1 MNTFKNCLWK
11 LVVIAVVLMMVISG
25 ISNARSVYAVNENT
39 QQTIVNQNETAPQT
53 SEDTTQENAKEG
65 ATGTSVSAS
74 ENEKAEEKTD
84 ADQSTG
90 LDPPAAT
97 ENKTDSVEMPEA
109 SFTASTDKLTISV
122 TALANTFPKG
132 TKMDAKEISASDA
145 KSIAKEKLNNIDEAV
160 GADITFSYEGK
171 EIEPANNKNVTVKMT
186 LKNEMDGKNFQVLHK
201 KDSGDIEKMT
211 AEVSGKKAVFKA
223 KSFSIYVITSE
234 TKVDTYKFYD
244 GDTIISE
251 YTQKIKAGDTLMKP
265 KSPEKTGYK
274 FLGWAT
280 TKDATEPNFTD
291 FKEYTKDDVDGT
303 EHNIYAVFEEV
314 HYVFFMDSS
323 SDDARVFTTKEGKK
337 DDKISTTDV
346 KLDLAS
352 DQSVTG
358 WYTDQALNHKAD
370 DSLTLGTS
378 DIRLYPKI
386 ESGHYITFKTG
397 ENGSYIEPKFYSV
410 DATVT
415 SQSLPTPKRKGY
427 AFKYWSTSDNGLEYK
442 TGNLLSDDITLY
454 AVWEADQ
461 TNYSVVYW
469 KQSVTD
475 AWDAEDKDKT
485 YQVDKSVS
493 YKAATGSTVLLSD
506 VDTTAKTGFKLN
518 KNKSTNKITVNADG
532 KSTLNVY
539 FDRRVVT
546 FNFHYGDY
554 YDSFWGLK
562 FKETELK
569 TYRGLFEAKFDDWPN
584 GTTWQYGNTVLSFLD
599 AFIPPNLNQ
608 FDVDFYPNKESGAY
622 VRFYKETLTGS
633 YNNIEPDKSVEMSGG
648 AFYITDKYT
657 GFTAYEFSVD
667 NKTWIKLAG
676 KDENGTYYY
685 IVRTWRGDYKKYYY
699 VDLSKNL
706 YIRFSRNSYN
716 LEYFNYDHE
725 DKTEK
730 VKYEAPLSQ
739 YANYAPTRPS
749 SLDEGYKFRGWY
761 KDEACTTPFEFDSTM
776 PAHGIKLYAKW
787 AADPVNVTVHLD
799 LKNDQTT
806 KLENREYASTIS
818 SSDLPKVVDAD
829 GKTLVEGTTDPTV
842 IVPKDYHWI
851 GWATKD
857 DNGNYTLYN
866 FNSELHGDLELYPY
880 YINTSKFTVNY
891 SPGIGTGTVTDDKKY
906 AENAYADVKS
916 GSKLKAPEGSMFLNW
931 QLWKSVDGELKAV
944 DEYYYPGDKIKITG
958 NIQLVARYIPLP
970 AKVNLRY
977 HANNSSSSDAVY
989 AFENDQENNKQLTI
1003 ADKSIFAPE
1012 AWPKVSDGVEAII
1025 DHWTTT
1031 SEDKGISYKPGD
1043 KVGIDEKDLPN
1054 ELYAQ
1059 WKYVANLT
1067 ISNSVTGN
1075 QGDKTKYFTF
1085 HVVINNVKANTVY
1098 TLDKIHAPNENNQ
1111 RTVTS
1116 DANGKI
1122 DTYVYLKDK
1131 ESITFEEVNITNK
1144 TAKYSVSETDGNG
1157 YTTTYKI
1164 DEGKPV
1170 SGGEITDEGF
1180 QKSHTVTFTNNLNG
1194 SVPTGIQSNTIITFP
1209 LLIAGIGFVLRMLK
1223 IRNDGE

>member
-39 QQTIVNQNETAPQT
+39 QQTIANQNETAPQT

-171 EIEPANNKNVTVKMT
+171 EIEPANDKNVTVKMT

-201 KDSGDIEKMT
+201 KDSGEIEKMT

-223 KSFSIYVITSE
+223 KSFSIYVISSE
-234 TKVDTYKFYD
+234 KDPPISTYKFYN
-244 GDTIISE
+244 GGTIISG
-251 YTQKIKAGDTLMKP
+251 YTQKIKAGDTLTQP
-265 KSPEKTGYK
+265 ESPEKTGYK

-280 TKDATEPNFTD
+280 TKDATEPNFTAFEKYD
-291 FKEYTKDDVDGT
+291 KVDGE

-314 HYVFFMDSS
+314 HYVFFMDSAAK
-323 SDDARVFTTKEGKK
+323 DARVFTTKEGKEG
-337 DDKISTTDV
+337 DIVSTTDI

-352 DQSVTG
+352 KQSVTG

-427 AFKYWSTSDNGLEYK
+427 AFKHWSTSDNGLEYK

-506 VDTTAKTGFKLN
+506 VDTTAKTGFKFN
-518 KNKSTNKITVNADG
+518 ENKSTKEITVNADG

-539 FDRRVVT
+539 YDRRVVT
-546 FNFHYGDY
+546 FNFHYVY
-554 YDSFWGLK
+554 YDYWNGFV
-562 FKETELK
+562 ETKLQ
-569 TYRGLFEAKFDDWPN
+569 TYKGLFEAKFDNWPSDKN
-584 GTTWQYGNTVLSFLD
+584 WYYRIGNQTTSLSFLD
-599 AFIPPNLNQ
+599 AFIPPELNY
-608 FDVDFYPNKESGAY
+608 FTLNFYSENANEGKVS
-622 VRFYKETLTGS
+622 FYKQSLGGDYPLNADISISMGS
-633 YNNIEPDKSVEMSGG
+633 GSFTV
-648 AFYITDKYT
+648 TDKYT
-657 GFTAYEFSVD
+657 GFRAYSAKADTNKMIYFVD
-667 NKTWIKLAG
+667 KNS
-676 KDENGTYYY
+676 NGDYYY
-685 IVRTWRGDYKKYYY
+685 IENGQRKYSIKYSKTLKIYY
-699 VDLSKNL
+699 T
-706 YIRFSRNSYN
+706 RNEYN
-716 LEYFNYDHE
+716 LEYYNYDQE
-725 DKTEK
+725 DKRVK

-739 YANYAPTRPS
+739 YANYTPTRPE
-749 SLDEGYKFRGWY
+749 SLDEGYTFRGWY
-761 KDEACTTPFEFDSTM
+761 KDEACTTPFNFDSTM

-787 AADPVNVTVHLD
+787 AA
-799 LKNDQTT
+799 K
-806 KLENREYASTIS
+806 I
-818 SSDLPKVVDAD
+818 
-829 GKTLVEGTTDPTV
+829 
-842 IVPKDYHWI
+842 
-851 GWATKD
+851 
-857 DNGNYTLYN
+857 
-866 FNSELHGDLELYPY
+866 
-880 YINTSKFTVNY
+880 
-891 SPGIGTGTVTDDKKY
+891 
-906 AENAYADVKS
+906 
-916 GSKLKAPEGSMFLNW
+916 GSMQVLFHQVIYQRFL
-931 QLWKSVDGELKAV
+931 
-944 DEYYYPGDKIKITG
+944 
-958 NIQLVARYIPLP
+958 
-970 AKVNLRY
+970 
-977 HANNSSSSDAVY
+977 
-989 AFENDQENNKQLTI
+989 
-1003 ADKSIFAPE
+1003 
-1012 AWPKVSDGVEAII
+1012 
-1025 DHWTTT
+1025 
-1031 SEDKGISYKPGD
+1031 
-1043 KVGIDEKDLPN
+1043 
-1054 ELYAQ
+1054 
-1059 WKYVANLT
+1059 
-1067 ISNSVTGN
+1067 
-1075 QGDKTKYFTF
+1075 
-1085 HVVINNVKANTVY
+1085 
-1098 TLDKIHAPNENNQ
+1098 
-1111 RTVTS
+1111 
-1116 DANGKI
+1116 
-1122 DTYVYLKDK
+1122 
-1131 ESITFEEVNITNK
+1131 
-1144 TAKYSVSETDGNG
+1144 
-1157 YTTTYKI
+1157 
-1164 DEGKPV
+1164 
-1170 SGGEITDEGF
+1170 
-1180 QKSHTVTFTNNLNG
+1180 
-1194 SVPTGIQSNTIITFP
+1194 
-1209 LLIAGIGFVLRMLK
+1209 MLMV
-1223 IRNDGE
+1223 RH